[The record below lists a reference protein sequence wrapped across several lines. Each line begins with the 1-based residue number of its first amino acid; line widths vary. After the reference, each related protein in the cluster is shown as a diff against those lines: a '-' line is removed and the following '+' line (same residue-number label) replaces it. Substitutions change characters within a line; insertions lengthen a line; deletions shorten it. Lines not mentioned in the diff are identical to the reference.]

1 MKTCV
6 TEILKAK
13 GPSVYTTDRNT
24 TVFAAIERM
33 EELRVG
39 CLVVTEGDEV
49 CGIVTERDY
58 LRQIAIKG
66 RSSRTTNVGEIMSYP
81 VVCAHVEDTV
91 EHCMAVMTEKRC
103 RHLPVIGPAGLA
115 GLLSIGDLVKHVA
128 AAQKAEIRW
137 LHDYIQGK
145 YPG

>member
-1 MKTCV
+1 MQTRV
-6 TEILKAK
+6 DEILKAK
-13 GPSVYTTDRNT
+13 GLDVYTTHRND
-24 TVFAAIERM
+24 TVFAAIQRM

-39 CLVVTEGDEV
+39 CLVVIDDDKV

-81 VVCAHVEDTV
+81 VVCAHIEDTV
-91 EHCMAVMTEKRC
+91 ERCLAVMTEKRC
-103 RHLPVIGPAGLA
+103 RHLPIVGPLGLA
-115 GLLSIGDLVKHVA
+115 GLVSIGDLVKRIA
-128 AAQKAEIRW
+128 SARKAELRW
-137 LHDYIQGK
+137 LHDYIEGK

>member
-81 VVCAHVEDTV
+81 VVCAHVEDNRGALYGGHDRKALPPPPGHRT
-91 EHCMAVMTEKRC
+91 CRPGRIALDRRPRQARRRGTEGRD
-103 RHLPVIGPAGLA
+103 P
-115 GLLSIGDLVKHVA
+115 VA
-128 AAQKAEIRW
+128 A
-137 LHDYIQGK
+137 
-145 YPG
+145 